1 MPDNTASQELLQD
14 SERKEVCNKRVVGYY
29 TVAEWNKLKE
39 NQIEN
44 LTHLILMFAYLQD
57 DGSVEVNGGPYEA
70 KASDM
75 KEVISVAK
83 ERESLKVMIAIGGF
97 EPHLYSPMVSDPVKK
112 KNFMDSI
119 TQLFEEYDIDG
130 IQIFWMYVSEKDKVN
145 HMKLIREVRKHL
157 TSLKTSK
164 GKTED
169 YVFSTIS
176 SRYTGNREHIY
187 NNEVLKYV
195 DFLTVQ
201 SHDWSY
207 LNKYVGPVAP
217 LYGRPK
223 DSIDDAM
230 KYLVCQTKQP
240 SKLNLG
246 IPMFVRYFFFSAW
259 TMSLEDLRL

>member
-1 MPDNTASQELLQD
+1 
-14 SERKEVCNKRVVGYY
+14 
-29 TVAEWNKLKE
+29 
-39 NQIEN
+39 
-44 LTHLILMFAYLQD
+44 MFAYLQD
-57 DGSVEVNGGPYEA
+57 DGSVIVNGGPYEV

-83 ERESLKVMIAIGGF
+83 ERESLKVMIAIGGS

-119 TQLFEEYDIDG
+119 TKLFEEYDIDG
-130 IQIFWMYVSEKDKVN
+130 IEIVWMYVSEIDNEN
-145 HMKLIREVRKHL
+145 HLRLLREVRQHL

-164 GKTED
+164 GKKED
-169 YVFSTIS
+169 YVLSTGV
-176 SRYTGNREHIY
+176 SRYTEYFKHLY
-187 NNEVLKYV
+187 NNKVLTYV

-207 LNKYVGPVAP
+207 LNTQVGPVAP
-217 LYGRPK
+217 LYGGPQ